1 MFNSVP
7 AAAVCAP
14 TSLPMQLFHRSFC
27 HHHTQNSNTEV
38 KLLDVSAAL
47 SPPSTGLQLQ
57 QSLFSCLGTADSQ
70 TGAVLAELSYT
81 ALPGMDLSSL
91 LASWVVSTPRIKVA
105 STQLQVD
112 TTCPVVIDSLET
124 DGCVTICN
132 SLC

>member
-7 AAAVCAP
+7 AAAV
-14 TSLPMQLFHRSFC
+14 SLHICMQLFHRSFVIT
-27 HHHTQNSNTEV
+27 HTQDSNTEF

-57 QSLFSCLGTADSQ
+57 QSLFSCLGTTDSQ
-70 TGAVLAELSYT
+70 TVAVLAELSYT
-81 ALPGMDLSSL
+81 ALPGMDLPSL
-91 LASWVVSTPRIKVA
+91 LASWVVSTPPIKVA